1 MSGLSKALVGSAQLD
16 KGLDALFGEAA
27 VPSKSSILS
36 QPATNPSL
44 NKRKKDSEDLS
55 KKKKA
60 KKEAKNEQVNG
71 DPQQK
76 ADRGKPQK
84 REQEVVEK
92 AKGNKTAKREESAS
106 GTRKQ
111 EKSKKV
117 AAEPTET
124 EIVKPT
130 ATTKSKKAVGKKSA
144 KQEVKGSVEPQDGAE
159 VGADEDTEDIV
170 ESVDGDVE
178 SESESDEDQDD
189 GEDDKGTNPAGKTRR
204 QVRAEKLEKDE
215 RTIFV
220 GNLPLSVTEKAGV
233 KELKKVFVHYGNLK
247 SIRFRSI
254 ARLENMP
261 RKVAFI
267 TKNFHPGRDTLNA
280 YIVYGEKESAEKALV
295 ENGKLFMG
303 KHIRVDRS
311 VKDKKHDVKRSVFV
325 GALPFDINEE
335 VVRAHFSQCGD
346 IEYVRL
352 IRDKTTNVGKGIGYV
367 QFADR
372 AAVGLAMKLHQSEL
386 EGRKIR
392 VNRCKDVSPEAKKKR
407 LMATEGTRAKKGAT
421 TGVGKIRSRPNKAK
435 AATKGKPYTKPKRSV
450 AKK

>member
-16 KGLDALFGEAA
+16 KDLDALFGKAA
-27 VPSKSSILS
+27 VPSNSSILS
-36 QPATNPSL
+36 QPATNATLS
-44 NKRKKDSEDLS
+44 KRKKDNEDLS

-60 KKEAKNEQVNG
+60 KKEAKNEHVNG

-76 ADRGKPQK
+76 AGRGKLQK
-84 REQEVVEK
+84 KEQDVVEK
-92 AKGNKTAKREESAS
+92 GKGNKTSKREESAS

-111 EKSKKV
+111 KKSQKV

-124 EIVKPT
+124 EIKPT
-130 ATTKSKKAVGKKSA
+130 EKTESKKTGGKKSA
-144 KQEVKGSVEPQDGAE
+144 KQEVKGSVEAQDGAK
-159 VGADEDTEDIV
+159 VSADKDTEDPT
-170 ESVDGDVE
+170 ESLDGDVE
-178 SESESDEDQDD
+178 SESESGEDQDD
-189 GEDDKGTNPAGKTRR
+189 VEDDKETNPTGKTRR
-204 QVRAEKLEKDE
+204 QVKAEKLEKEE

-233 KELKKVFVHYGNLK
+233 KELKKLFSQYGNLK

-261 RKVAFI
+261 RKAAFI

-280 YIVYGEKESAEKALV
+280 YIVYGEKESVEKALV

-311 VKDKKHDVKRSVFV
+311 VKDNKHDVKRSVFV

-335 VVRAHFSQCGD
+335 AVRAHFSQCGD

-407 LMATEGTRAKKGAT
+407 LIATEGTRAKKGAA
-421 TGVGKIRSRPNKAK
+421 TGAGKIRSRPNKAK